1 MKILYIDPAVRSAT
15 SAKYRYYDGVF
26 GQLVKMHD
34 VRLFQGVAT
43 DINQILDRTDFNPDA
58 IIFGIGWF
66 GKAKYFGKIENLNVP
81 TICFLYKPQN
91 DLEQKLNFCRIND
104 IDLIVTP
111 IPTYYE
117 FEKATGVKTALFPF
131 GFDPEFFHPRA
142 EISKEY
148 GIGFS
153 GALHQSILYPNDSF
167 QVQNLRPQMGKILQ
181 DIKDVNV
188 FWKSSDDASKAFIN
202 SYEEYAQTI
211 NKSQMW
217 LATLAAFGDVTPRYY
232 EVLGSGTLLFCQKIP
247 DTYKFLL
254 KGGENC
260 IEFNDDLS
268 DFEEKIISYLQH
280 PEEIKRITSN
290 AINFFHNN
298 WTWNHRAQKMVEL
311 IEDIMK

>member
-26 GQLVKMHD
+26 DQLVKMHD

-148 GIGFS
+148 GEKKEGPDKLS
-153 GALHQSILYPNDSF
+153 GPSFLYALCGCWCCF
-167 QVQNLRPQMGKILQ
+167 FV
-181 DIKDVNV
+181 
-188 FWKSSDDASKAFIN
+188 
-202 SYEEYAQTI
+202 
-211 NKSQMW
+211 
-217 LATLAAFGDVTPRYY
+217 
-232 EVLGSGTLLFCQKIP
+232 LLFKQIFQRSIIFSIILRNICFRMQQCIYLTQAECSSLLECLCKLC
-247 DTYKFLL
+247 KLFFVFL
-254 KGGENC
+254 K
-260 IEFNDDLS
+260 
-268 DFEEKIISYLQH
+268 Q
-280 PEEIKRITSN
+280 
-290 AINFFHNN
+290 
-298 WTWNHRAQKMVEL
+298 
-311 IEDIMK
+311 